1 MEIKRQNGNFGK
13 GEMFNMTQGSEVGKL
28 SDKVGETLKLDGW
41 VLYEDLNASGSPQEV
56 LVVREES
63 GELSA
68 TISAT
73 FIEQFIKLVD
83 FMGDESYSVRIV
95 GKKSKNNRDYITCSV
110 VQQLIKGL
118 AHSSSFLLE
127 VL

>member
-41 VLYEDLNASGSPQEV
+41 LLYVDENSTGELQQV

-73 FIEQFIKLVD
+73 FIEQFTKLVD
-83 FMGDESYSVRIV
+83 FMGDESYSIKIV
-95 GKKSKNNRDYITCSV
+95 GKRSKNNREYITCSV
-110 VQQLIKGL
+110 VQ
-118 AHSSSFLLE
+118 
-127 VL
+127 

>member
-13 GEMFNMTQGSEVGKL
+13 GELFNMMQGTEVGKL
-28 SDKVGETLKLDGW
+28 SDKVGEILQLDGW
-41 VLYEDLNASGSPQEV
+41 VLYEDLNSSGDLQQV

-68 TISAT
+68 TISTT
-73 FIEQFIKLVD
+73 FIEQFTKLVD
-83 FMGDESYSVRIV
+83 FMGDETYSIKIV

-110 VQQLIKGL
+110 IQ
-118 AHSSSFLLE
+118 
-127 VL
+127 

>member
-13 GEMFNMTQGSEVGKL
+13 GEMFNMTQGTEVGKL
-28 SDKVGETLKLDGW
+28 SDKVGETLRLDGW

-56 LVVREES
+56 LVVREDN

-83 FMGDESYSVRIV
+83 FMGDESYSIKIV

-110 VQQLIKGL
+110 VQ
-118 AHSSSFLLE
+118 
-127 VL
+127 